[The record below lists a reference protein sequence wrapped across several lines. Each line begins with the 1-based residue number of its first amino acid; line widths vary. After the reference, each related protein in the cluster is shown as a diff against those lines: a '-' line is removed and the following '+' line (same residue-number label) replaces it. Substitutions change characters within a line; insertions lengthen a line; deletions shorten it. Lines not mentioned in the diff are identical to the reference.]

1 MSNELLNLIP
11 NDILNLIWI
20 QISPKYKYFLN
31 KYYFEKYYS
40 YRLYYIHNNKIDD
53 IINLKI
59 SNFNN
64 YSYYYYILT
73 NDLLYLSKNILTLYI
88 TNNNDRNNNDSRNND
103 RNNNDN
109 KYNKTKCYYKKF
121 VYKNIVFYNLV
132 DFFYYYC
139 NNKSTIVNIIN
150 KYNLSHLIKKSHKNN
165 VNKNIRWTL

>member
-11 NDILNLIWI
+11 NDILNLIWK
-20 QISPKYKYFLN
+20 QITPNYKYLLN
-31 KYYFEKYYS
+31 KYYFEKYYK
-40 YRLYYIHNNKIDD
+40 YRFYYIHNNKLGD

-64 YSYYYYILT
+64 YSYYYYLLT
-73 NDLLYLSKNILTLYI
+73 NDLLYFSKNILTLYI
-88 TNNNDRNNNDSRNND
+88 TNNNASKDSNT
-103 RNNNDN
+103 N
-109 KYNKTKCYYKKF
+109 KYNKDKCYYKKF
-121 VYKNIVFYNLV
+121 VYKNIVFYSLV

-139 NNKSTIVNIIN
+139 NNNSTIVNIIN

>member
-31 KYYFEKYYS
+31 KYYFEKYYN
-40 YRLYYIHNNKIDD
+40 YRLYYIHNNKLDD

-59 SNFNN
+59 NNFNN

-73 NDLLYLSKNILTLYI
+73 NDLLYFSKNILTLYI
-88 TNNNDRNNNDSRNND
+88 TNNNIRN
-103 RNNNDN
+103 N
-109 KYNKTKCYYKKF
+109 KYNNDKCYYKKF

-139 NNKSTIVNIIN
+139 NNKTTIINIIN

>member
-64 YSYYYYILT
+64 YSYYYYLLT
-73 NDLLYLSKNILTLYI
+73 NDLLYFSKVVLTLYI
-88 TNNNDRNNNDSRNND
+88 TNTNNTN
-103 RNNNDN
+103 
-109 KYNKTKCYYKKF
+109 YYKKF
-121 VYKNIVFYNLV
+121 IYKNVVFYNLV
-132 DFFYYYC
+132 DFFFFYC
-139 NNKSTIVNIIN
+139 TKKSEILDIIK

-165 VNKNIRWTL
+165 ANKNIRWTL